1 VSRSAAHAAHAH
13 QELPEAI
20 IQPRDVSEHPH
31 PRMVWTIEPMRPCSI
46 GEGSKLYA
54 AEGAVS
60 SDRLQSA
67 TTGPSFARIDLKIA
81 HPASPVLGGCQPP
94 KHSRR
99 CRTSGG
105 GYRKW
110 PESGSGEKASGSTP
124 TVFVSYASQDAVVA
138 NSVVEALEQHT
149 IRCWIAP
156 RNVTPGA
163 ARAEHD
169 RCRDHAVR
177 PGQID
182 RDSMTCEF

>member
-81 HPASPVLGGCQPP
+81 VIPRHPSSAVANPQSI
-94 KHSRR
+94 RD
-99 CRTSGG
+99 
-105 GYRKW
+105 
-110 PESGSGEKASGSTP
+110 
-124 TVFVSYASQDAVVA
+124 DAVPVA
-138 NSVVEALEQHT
+138 GGTGNG
-149 IRCWIAP
+149 P
-156 RNVTPGA
+156 KA
-163 ARAEHD
+163 AAGRRRAV
-169 RCRDHAVR
+169 VR
-177 PGQID
+177 PPYSSATRHKTRLSPIRSLRHWSNTLSGAGL
-182 RDSMTCEF
+182 RRGM